1 MSYPYTSFNLDA
13 ERAHQRLVRSFQS
26 ERDQHADSPSGPT
39 KSAPVAGDQ
48 KDASKRPSL
57 SSELLGLGNGLSDL
71 AKDATLPKRSGW
83 TKRDMRAFGFTLTV
97 LLLGTIAAAN
107 TNRPVFWLLIG
118 PAPIAAGFTVLRYI
132 RKRLRWR
139 IRYEER
145 IYAAPSAGRKLTV
158 PTDGPS

>member
-1 MSYPYTSFNLDA
+1 
-13 ERAHQRLVRSFQS
+13 
-26 ERDQHADSPSGPT
+26 
-39 KSAPVAGDQ
+39 
-48 KDASKRPSL
+48 
-57 SSELLGLGNGLSDL
+57 
-71 AKDATLPKRSGW
+71 
-83 TKRDMRAFGFTLTV
+83 MRAFGFTLTV